1 MYDVMKEV
9 SEIVNDIRPSNLGN
23 TLIAGA
29 GPAAIQTAVQ
39 LYSGFSERIGLYNR
53 PGVHAQRI
61 KKELIHNNFE
71 VSLTI
76 QGKETELTAKI
87 DCFFDDVSQLSD
99 EWDTVILAT
108 PCTSYVDV
116 IESLQTAE
124 LKRVRTIVLL
134 APNIGSND
142 LVKNLLLQETIEVIS
157 MSTYYAATK
166 FHADS
171 AVTAHTKAFKKRIYL
186 GSSKSKSRMVNTL
199 QEFLKSMDID
209 GEIVGQ
215 PLDAEC
221 RNITTYVHSA
231 FFLNRFTL
239 DEIFSLHMNGKKYMY
254 KLFPEGPI
262 TPQRIKIMVR
272 LWKEISTLMNELGA
286 KPINLLPFLN
296 DDNYPV
302 PTECI
307 QREDIDNFSEY
318 EEVKQEY
325 LLYIRYA
332 SILIDPFSKPDHE
345 GRYFEFSAVP
355 FIKAEEEDKGVWSI
369 PRIPFEDY
377 QKLIVIYGL
386 AENSGIPMPEMK
398 RLIKNFES
406 ECKQIETL
414 LGIKESL
421 IEARRESSLREVTNI
436 MKERKRR
443 LQ

>member
-1 MYDVMKEV
+1 MIV
-9 SEIVNDIRPSNLGN
+9 SKGSEGIVGTKSSKDLGN
-23 TLIAGA
+23 ILIAGV

-39 LYSGFSERIGLYNR
+39 LCTAGFSERIGLYNR
-53 PGVHAQRI
+53 PGARAERI
-61 KKELIHNNFE
+61 KRELNQNHFE
-71 VSLTI
+71 IGLTI
-76 QGKETELTAKI
+76 QGKEAELTTKV
-87 DCFFDDVSQLSD
+87 DCFFDDVSQLCD

-108 PCTSYVDV
+108 PCTSYANV
-116 IESLQTAE
+116 IELLQTAE
-124 LKRVRTIVLL
+124 LKRVKTIVLL

-142 LVKNLLLQETIEVIS
+142 LVKNLLLQKTVEVIS
-157 MSTYYAATK
+157 MSTYFAATK
-166 FHADS
+166 SLNS
-171 AVTAHTKAFKKRIYL
+171 AIKAHTKAFKKRIYL
-186 GSSKSKSRMVNTL
+186 GSSISKSHMVNTL
-199 QEFLKSMDID
+199 QEFLKSMNID
-209 GEIVGQ
+209 GEIVDH

-221 RNITTYVHSA
+221 RNITTYVHPA

-239 DEIFSLHMNGKKYMY
+239 NEIFSLHTNGKKYMY

-262 TPQRIKIMVR
+262 TPQRIKTMVR

-307 QREDIDNFSEY
+307 QREEIDNFSDY

-332 SILIDPFSKPDHE
+332 SILIDPFSNPDHE

-355 FIKAEEEDKGVWSI
+355 FKKAEEEYKGVWSI

-377 QKLIVIYGL
+377 QKLIVIYRL

-406 ECKQIETL
+406 ECRQIESL

-443 LQ
+443 SQ

>member
-1 MYDVMKEV
+1 MNV
-9 SEIVNDIRPSNLGN
+9 SKGSEGIVSTKSSKDLGN
-23 TLIAGA
+23 ILIAGV
-29 GPAAIQTAVQ
+29 GPAAIQTAIQ
-39 LYSGFSERIGLYNR
+39 LCTADFSERIGLYNR
-53 PGVHAQRI
+53 PGARAERI
-61 KKELIHNNFE
+61 KKELNHNHFE
-71 VSLTI
+71 IGLTI
-76 QGKETELTAKI
+76 QGKEAELKTKV

-108 PCTSYVDV
+108 PCTSYVNV

-142 LVKNLLLQETIEVIS
+142 LVKNLLLQETVEVIS
-157 MSTYYAATK
+157 MSTYFGATK
-166 FHADS
+166 SLNS
-171 AVTAHTKAFKKRIYL
+171 AIKAHTKAYKKRIYL
-186 GSSKSKSRMVNTL
+186 GSSNRNSRMVNTL

-221 RNITTYVHSA
+221 RNITTYVHPA

-262 TPQRIKIMVR
+262 TPQRIKTMVR

-302 PTECI
+302 PAECI

-332 SILIDPFSKPDHE
+332 SILIDPFSNPDHE

-355 FIKAEEEDKGVWSI
+355 FNKAEEEDQGVWSI

-386 AENSGIPMPEMK
+386 AENAGIPMPEMK

-421 IEARRESSLREVTNI
+421 FGARRESSLREVTNI
-436 MKERKRR
+436 MKERKRG
-443 LQ
+443 LL